1 MLELIEGLPGNVV
14 GIAVSGRLTMQDCQD
29 VLVPAMQKSLKRHE
43 KIRLYYEL
51 NSRFPGAAWDEL
63 DLGLEHAS
71 RCERVAIVTDI
82 GWVRLTVKALRFL
95 IPSEIRV
102 FPTDQADEGRAWI
115 RARPQPRVEAGT
127 AAPVRARRV
136 RPHRVE
142 AIVTC
147 ACNLANCARTG
158 ANGCDRPLKVRS
170 LAAFALFDKWAQLPG
185 DGQLRLRWHRVALD
199 LRLGGRQL
207 ALQRFDT
214 PAPGSQLAPLAVA
227 GHTGG
232 SRADQS
238 SDQQAQET
246 QQIERHI
253 GQERQRPEPDRYRF
267 AIGDGEQD
275 QKNRDDE
282 KDGPI
287 KDPHSPGL
295 R

>member
-14 GIAVSGRLTMQDCQD
+14 GITVSGRLTMQDCQD

-115 RARPQPRVEAGT
+115 RARPRPRLEVEAGA

-136 RPHRVE
+136 RARRV
-142 AIVTC
+142 
-147 ACNLANCARTG
+147 R
-158 ANGCDRPLKVRS
+158 RS
-170 LAAFALFDKWAQLPG
+170 S
-185 DGQLRLRWHRVALD
+185 
-199 LRLGGRQL
+199 
-207 ALQRFDT
+207 
-214 PAPGSQLAPLAVA
+214 PAPATRIAREQEQTAAV
-227 GHTGG
+227 
-232 SRADQS
+232 
-238 SDQQAQET
+238 
-246 QQIERHI
+246 
-253 GQERQRPEPDRYRF
+253 
-267 AIGDGEQD
+267 
-275 QKNRDDE
+275 
-282 KDGPI
+282 
-287 KDPHSPGL
+287 
-295 R
+295 